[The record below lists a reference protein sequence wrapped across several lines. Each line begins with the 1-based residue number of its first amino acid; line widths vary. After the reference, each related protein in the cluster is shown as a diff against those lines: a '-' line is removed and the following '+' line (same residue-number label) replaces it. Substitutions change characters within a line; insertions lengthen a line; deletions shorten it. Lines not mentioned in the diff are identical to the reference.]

1 MSSGD
6 ILHTDWYTDP
16 PWDDVSLSW
25 ILNYVN
31 NIRTNPVLAQAV
43 ANERDQFEMVP
54 MPKEVL
60 DHLATSR
67 RVSTVVG
74 PSSVANVTLVNE
86 VLTKF
91 TQALETGRLED
102 AAGMLSPDYHDA
114 SGRNANQV
122 MGDLRRLLG
131 GVSGLKIVPFS
142 TDDLLV
148 IGSRLLANIQV
159 AWTADVKEGAGS
171 SRKTAAAH
179 VELVL
184 EKNKHGAW
192 SISSV
197 RAS

>member
-43 ANERDQFEMVP
+43 ANEKDQFEMVP

-60 DHLATSR
+60 DHLAKSR

-74 PSSVANVTLVNE
+74 PSSVANVTMVNE

-102 AAGMLSPDYHDA
+102 AAGMLSPTYRDA
-114 SGRNANQV
+114 SGRNASQV
-122 MGDLRRLLG
+122 MGDLRKLLG
-131 GVSGLKIVPFS
+131 DVSGLKIVPFS

-148 IGSRLLANIQV
+148 IGDRLLANIQV
-159 AWTADVKEGAGS
+159 AWTADVKEGARS
-171 SRKTAAAH
+171 ERKSAAAH

-184 EKNKHGAW
+184 EKSKQGAW